1 MRTTMTL
8 LQSLKAEL
16 LLPRQVKVATMRQM
30 VMECWYSR
38 QGSKMRSLG
47 GERIDAKG
55 GRVPLIDW

>member
-16 LLPRQVKVATMRQM
+16 LLLRQRKVAPMRQM
-30 VMECWYSR
+30 VMECWYSH
-38 QGSKMRSLG
+38 QGSKMRKVG
-47 GERIDAKG
+47 GERIDAKS